1 MLKQNFTNE
10 SKCNK
15 GKMEK
20 IPLKYLFTRYTTAFF
35 IIKLESSGNKLDC
48 EKITP
53 VAYTKFTSTIMK
65 ISFLYILKSALLQFT
80 NQKNGSH
87 FRQKHLKP

>member
-48 EKITP
+48 GKITP
-53 VAYTKFTSTIMK
+53 IAYTKFTSTIMK
-65 ISFLYILKSALLQFT
+65 ISSLYTLKIRIISVCKSKQMEIISGKSF
-80 NQKNGSH
+80 
-87 FRQKHLKP
+87 